1 MSTSRLYVYGK
12 SSMVGIT
19 VDSKTNRE
27 YYTSKGFEVS
37 TEPLAHKSVANKYK
51 QKGGK

>member
-1 MSTSRLYVYGK
+1 MNTARLYVYGK
-12 SSMVGIT
+12 SSMGGIT
-19 VDSKTNRE
+19 VDNKANRE

-37 TEPLAHKSVANKYK
+37 ETPLAHKSVANKYK